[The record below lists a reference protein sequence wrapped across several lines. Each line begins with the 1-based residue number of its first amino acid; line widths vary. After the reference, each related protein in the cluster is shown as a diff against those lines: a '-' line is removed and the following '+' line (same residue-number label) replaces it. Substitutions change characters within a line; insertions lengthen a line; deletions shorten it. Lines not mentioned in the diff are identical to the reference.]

1 MTVEQRFHR
10 PWLVAVWPGMGHV
23 ALSAG
28 YYLMAKLGM
37 HQVAEF
43 STREFFDVEH
53 VDVKNGIIS
62 MGRMPRSRL
71 FGWRDPKGGHDI
83 MVFLGEAQPA
93 HGKYGFCG
101 QLLDRV
107 QAFGVERV
115 FTFAAM
121 ATQMHP
127 EHACRVFGA
136 ATSPSALA
144 DFKNREVEIL
154 EEGQIGGLN
163 GVLLGL
169 AAERGLNGTC
179 LLGEMP
185 HVFAQMPFP
194 KASLAV
200 LRVFTELAVID
211 LDLAELSEQAAL
223 VEKSLGELL
232 AKVAEAMQRKR
243 AGEAEEEEEAVVSPS
258 EEAPGLPQEVEEK
271 IEQLFAE
278 AQKDRSK
285 AYELKNELDRLEVF
299 RDYEDRFLDL
309 FKSPE

>member
-1 MTVEQRFHR
+1 MADQQKFHR
-10 PWLVAVWPGMGHV
+10 PCLVAVWPGMGQV

-71 FGWRDPKGGHDI
+71 FAWRDPKGEHDI

-93 HGKYGFCG
+93 HGKYGFCR
-101 QLLDRV
+101 QLLDGV
-107 QAFGVERV
+107 QQQFGVERV

-127 EHACRVFGA
+127 EHDSRIFVA
-136 ATSPSALA
+136 ATNPSALA
-144 DFKNREVEIL
+144 EFQNRAVEVL

-163 GVLLGL
+163 GVLLGF
-169 AAERGLNGTC
+169 AAERGLDGTC

-185 HVFAQMPFP
+185 QIFAQVPFP

-200 LRVFTELAVID
+200 LRVFAELAKID
-211 LDLAELSEQAAL
+211 LDLTELSEQATL

-232 AKVAEAMQRKR
+232 AKVAEVIQRKKG
-243 AGEAEEEEEAVVSPS
+243 GEA
-258 EEAPGLPQEVEEK
+258 
-271 IEQLFAE
+271 
-278 AQKDRSK
+278 
-285 AYELKNELDRLEVF
+285 
-299 RDYEDRFLDL
+299 
-309 FKSPE
+309 